1 MGNLLV
7 GKLTNVGLPAKPDG
21 DLKLFFDAKTMA
33 DLWIAVTW
41 NE

>member
-7 GKLTNVGLPAKPDG
+7 GKLTHIGLPAKPEG
-21 DLKLFFDAKTMA
+21 QLKLFFDANPMA

-41 NE
+41 SE